1 MKRFAMTYR
10 DELVTGA
17 LGGVLMALSF
27 PPFPTRVFACVALV
41 PLFRY
46 FYLSSMASV
55 GSSPGSGKGD
65 RPLKRGF
72 LLGYTTGFFFFL
84 ILLYWISNLIP
95 ASSARIPWLMVPA
108 VIVLALYLSFYPA
121 LFTLLLASLTRRWGR
136 IALAAAPALWVLTEL
151 ARSRGELG
159 FSWGILA
166 SALAV
171 HPVAIQGLSLYGPFG
186 LSFVLVLVNLLLAT
200 ALCHGSRRFRAT
212 AVAAFILLVAGHL
225 VWGQQEIG
233 RIEREGSGS
242 GVTIAVVQPNVDLA
256 IKWKKEYRDSVL
268 SQIGHLTQEAA
279 DRGAELIIFPE
290 TSAPIS
296 FKFSGFHRE
305 LLRASAFRAGA
316 ELLVGHI
323 DHVAKDEEWHSFN
336 AASLF
341 EADGTMQA
349 TYGKVNLLPFGER
362 IPFSQYIPPLKS
374 LDFGQA
380 NFLRGEEAVVFESI
394 AGRFGVLIC
403 FESTFSHY
411 ARDYVRNGAEFL
423 VNITNDG
430 WFGSRRGA
438 LQHAETAILRA
449 VENRVMVYRSANT
462 GVSLVAEPTGKVPKR
477 IGIDVPGMI
486 MHEGYRSKRL
496 PFYTRHG
503 HLLFTVAAALS
514 LAVPLI
520 YRLLALRNR

>member
-1 MKRFAMTYR
+1 MKRFAATYR

-17 LGGVLMALSF
+17 LGGALMALSF
-27 PPFPTRVFACVALV
+27 PPFPTRVLACVALV

-46 FYLSSMASV
+46 FYRAASPADDSSR
-55 GSSPGSGKGD
+55 GWGGRD

-72 LLGYTTGFFFFL
+72 LVGYSTGIVFFI

-95 ASSARIPWLMVPA
+95 ASSARMPWLMVPA
-108 VIVLALYLSFYPA
+108 VVVLTLYLSLYPA
-121 LFTLLLASLTRRWGR
+121 LFSLMLASLTRRWGR
-136 IALAAAPALWVLTEL
+136 IAIAAAPALWALTEI

-166 SALAV
+166 SSLAI
-171 HPVAIQGLSLYGPFG
+171 HPEAIQGLSLYGPFG
-186 LSFVLVLVNLLLAT
+186 LSLVLVLVNLLIAT
-200 ALCHGSRRFRAT
+200 ALFHGSRWSRT
-212 AVAAFILLVAGHL
+212 AAAITLVIIVAGHL
-225 VWGQQEIG
+225 GWGTREMD
-233 RIEREGSGS
+233 RVERERSGPD
-242 GVTIAVVQPNVDLA
+242 VTVAVVQPNVDLA
-256 IKWKKEYRDSVL
+256 FKWKKEYRDSVF
-268 SQIGHLTQEAA
+268 SQIDYLTREAA
-279 DRGAELIIFPE
+279 GRGAGLVIFPE

-296 FKFSGFHRE
+296 FKFSGFYRE
-305 LLRASAFRAGA
+305 LLRATAFRSGVD
-316 ELLVGHI
+316 LLIGHI
-323 DHVAKDEEWHSFN
+323 DHEARDDEWRSFN

-341 EADGTMQA
+341 QSDGTLQA

-362 IPFSQYIPPLKS
+362 IPFSQYMPMLGS

-380 NFLRGEEAVVFESI
+380 NFLPGERAVVFESA

-411 ARDYVRNGAEFL
+411 ARDYVRDGADFL

-449 VENRVMVYRSANT
+449 VENRVTLYRSANT
-462 GVSLVAEPTGKVPKR
+462 GVSLVAEPTGRVPER
-477 IGIDVPGMI
+477 IGLDVPGMI
-486 MHEGYRSKRL
+486 LHRGYRLVRP

-503 HLLFTVAAALS
+503 HLLFTAMAALS
-514 LAVPLI
+514 LAVPI
-520 YRLLALRNR
+520 AYRLLAPRTR